1 MAVVFP
7 VRTSSS
13 SGSPGSRWKRRALP
27 DDQGSLSST
36 GYFEGATYPGGL
48 AVGPGFEQEEK
59 ASAPKAAAAIASNLK
74 NFMSYYFGSELIAQ
88 A

>member
-1 MAVVFP
+1 M
-7 VRTSSS
+7 
-13 SGSPGSRWKRRALP
+13 
-27 DDQGSLSST
+27 
-36 GYFEGATYPGGL
+36 
-48 AVGPGFEQEEK
+48 GPGFEQEEK